1 MPKPIRLRVFGDY
14 ALFARPEL
22 KVERYSYDV
31 MTPSAAR
38 GIIDAI

>member
-22 KVERYSYDV
+22 KVDVTV
-31 MTPSAAR
+31 MTS
-38 GIIDAI
+38 